1 MPATARNVIPD
12 QEDILLAKEASRL
25 LAKLRDGDEPVEL
38 EMRRNGD
45 SLSLKLPAPVV
56 RVLLDALVGLSDGKP
71 VTVVSQDT
79 VLGTVQAAKFLGMS
93 RTHLTKLIDSGEI
106 KHHMVGSHRKMMF
119 TDLIEYKTNDDEY
132 RLRKAAEADKIA
144 EELGLM

>member
-1 MPATARNVIPD
+1 MPATARNVVPD